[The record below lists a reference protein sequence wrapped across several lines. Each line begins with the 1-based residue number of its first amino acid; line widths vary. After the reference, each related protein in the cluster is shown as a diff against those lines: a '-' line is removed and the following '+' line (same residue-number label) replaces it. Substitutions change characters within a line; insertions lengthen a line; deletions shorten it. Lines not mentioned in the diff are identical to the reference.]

1 MITIDDIE
9 YAEEDLTEESKIRI
23 KRIQEL
29 RAQIDSVMVNYE
41 ELQAAISHHAGKI
54 KESVQVLKE
63 ENGGEPS

>member
-29 RAQIDSVMVNYE
+29 RAQIDSLMINYE

-54 KESVQVLKE
+54 KESVDAPE
-63 ENGGEPS
+63 GENGG